1 MSQVLI
7 QRPGLDGLSQAGPCK
22 DTLNKRGGPR
32 RVKRNCVSGK

>member
-22 DTLNKRGGPR
+22 DTVSKRGGPR
-32 RVKRNCVSGK
+32 RVNGNYISGK